1 MLRLL
6 FGFWGIEVAAWQ
18 VATSVWVLGDQ
29 GHNLA
34 SCDFCLGSGGSRLQA
49 GKLRPWFGFW
59 GIRLSCGLASRNFF
73 LASRQRYAPDGVRD
87 SGYSSS
93 DHKIPD
99 PCDNNKTIA
108 EGRFIEVGFGPF
120 RPLHPVLAGYP
131 LPIFLVKL
139 RGWNTWAGCVC
150 AFLAFGSEFKLL
162 AAPLGPSLAA
172 NAAFETNQNR
182 SALMKDRMKKFRPP
196 KTILLLGLNTVKTPK
211 SMKHWKQEWCHLYL
225 KKFPGENEYQ
235 SEVRPAVE
243 AAQLLHASQ
252 DGKWPRA
259 PTSTCLRVTLY
270 NAAPRR
276 HNAGGGVRGCG
287 GVRALRTFRL
297 PPFGVPG
304 AGRCNFPPAVA
315 SGSRS
320 ASHARRICDAPARL
334 RAVGVRTARRRRD
347 AGPQVVRESTEV
359 GDRRGE
365 LAAALC
371 APEPPVCAMSSAP
384 GMQYGAEHGM
394 AAEFATSA
402 RLAIPS
408 DGEVTC
414 TAEPEPRHLW
424 RASPASEPAMRARGQ
439 AERKTFLCLLSP
451 LGLVFTVPP
460 VPLGRSD
467 IYRILQQSGPV
478 ERQTLDLVAM
488 GTVDLWASF
497 PAVVI
502 PVYIRLRKMTWPR
515 KITEGIGVAIVLLLR
530 GISLII

>member
-1 MLRLL
+1 MPHDDRQLP
-6 FGFWGIEVAAWQ
+6 
-18 VATSVWVLGDQ
+18 
-29 GHNLA
+29 
-34 SCDFCLGSGGSRLQA
+34 A
-49 GKLRPWFGFW
+49 G
-59 GIRLSCGLASRNFF
+59 
-73 LASRQRYAPDGVRD
+73 
-87 SGYSSS
+87 
-93 DHKIPD
+93 
-99 PCDNNKTIA
+99 
-108 EGRFIEVGFGPF
+108 
-120 RPLHPVLAGYP
+120 
-131 LPIFLVKL
+131 
-139 RGWNTWAGCVC
+139 
-150 AFLAFGSEFKLL
+150 
-162 AAPLGPSLAA
+162 
-172 NAAFETNQNR
+172 
-182 SALMKDRMKKFRPP
+182 
-196 KTILLLGLNTVKTPK
+196 
-211 SMKHWKQEWCHLYL
+211 
-225 KKFPGENEYQ
+225 
-235 SEVRPAVE
+235 
-243 AAQLLHASQ
+243 
-252 DGKWPRA
+252 
-259 PTSTCLRVTLY
+259 
-270 NAAPRR
+270 
-276 HNAGGGVRGCG
+276 
-287 GVRALRTFRL
+287 
-297 PPFGVPG
+297 
-304 AGRCNFPPAVA
+304 VA